1 MKKLTTKSVIANYE
15 KACNDVATLF
25 AKTYFGDPFL
35 YWIGGEIGGV
45 MGINDYFFNVDDIV
59 VYLKEKATQ
68 EELLA
73 YYDFIME
80 AHVKGSYKPTFK
92 YWRVHRTN
100 L

>member
-35 YWIGGEIGGV
+35 HWIGGEIGGV
-45 MGINDYFFNVDDIV
+45 MGINDYFFNVDDMV
-59 VYLKEKATQ
+59 MYLAEKATQ
-68 EELLA
+68 DEVLS
-73 YYDFIME
+73 YYDFVTE
-80 AHVKGSYKPTFK
+80 ACVTGSAKLTFK
-92 YWRVHRTN
+92 YWRVYRTN